1 MEQDCFCQ
9 LFLNSHTWVQR
20 VHQAGHRLLKD
31 HGNFTSSDLS
41 HAFFIFFEKI
51 LAIKQDLTV
60 GNLTV
65 TCQKFHNGK
74 GSYGFTAS
82 GLSYQ
87 TKNLTWLNGETYI
100 INCCHPCFISF
111 KLRTEVFYF

>member
-20 VHQAGHRLLKD
+20 IHRLLED

-41 HAFFIFFEKI
+41 HTFFIFFEKI

-74 GSYGFTAS
+74 GGYGFTAS

-111 KLRTEVFYF
+111 KLRTEVLYF